1 MADDTKTV
9 AKTSDILPQA
19 YEQLAPADETMI
31 NNALQV
37 FADLAQ
43 GNVPQ
48 NVAGFFK
55 DPDTA
60 KNIVYKSL
68 QLPLQDLDDDVAQ
81 HLPGGKPDSATTI
94 TVALQ
99 QLIQAIDAK
108 LSQLLAQILHAKKF
122 RELEGSWRGVKFLV
136 SNSEVGTSLKIKV
149 LSAKK
154 DELRK
159 DFEKSSDFDQ
169 SQIFKKVYSDQY
181 GSPGGEPFSILV
193 GDYSFGNNNHDLELL
208 SQILSL
214 IHI

>member
-60 KNIVYKSL
+60 KNIVYKSI

-99 QLIQAIDAK
+99 QLI
-108 LSQLLAQILHAKKF
+108 
-122 RELEGSWRGVKFLV
+122 
-136 SNSEVGTSLKIKV
+136 
-149 LSAKK
+149 
-154 DELRK
+154 
-159 DFEKSSDFDQ
+159 
-169 SQIFKKVYSDQY
+169 
-181 GSPGGEPFSILV
+181 
-193 GDYSFGNNNHDLELL
+193 
-208 SQILSL
+208 
-214 IHI
+214 